1 VATIEDASTAP
12 QPPTQGAMM
21 EQIEDENDAAA
32 RPFNSVEFEDKSKL
46 KIELEDK
53 STDADDGPPLP
64 QDISG
69 WNVSQVTDMNRM
81 FWGATSFN

>member
-1 VATIEDASTAP
+1 
-12 QPPTQGAMM
+12 M

-32 RPFNSVEFEDKSKL
+32 RPLNSVEFEDKSKL
-46 KIELEDK
+46 KIELKDK
-53 STDADDGPPLP
+53 STDEDDGPPLP